1 MALELSEVKK
11 QIQDHLQ
18 EGLLL
23 VVGSGLSMAQG
34 IPGMG
39 ILADHLKLEM
49 PTKLAKDPDP
59 AWNQVVAA
67 LDSGDNLEVAMGKAT
82 LQQMTVD
89 AVVTTTAA
97 LISMA
102 ERKVFERV
110 LAGTTVLPFT
120 TFVKHLFKAGRKFHL
135 ITPNYDRLIE
145 LAVEAAQIGV
155 DSRFFGYLHAR
166 VDAKRSADAHRE
178 SYVSGKNAAFRPC
191 SCLAVYKPHG
201 SLDWFEVD
209 GKIVR
214 CPVGVGKAPI
224 IITPG
229 TSKYR
234 ESFRWAFDDQRTAGN
249 RAASNATR
257 LLFVGYGF
265 NDDHL
270 EQYLCPG
277 LRLTKPTLIVTK
289 DLSDNARKVIRNS
302 SETSVIG
309 LSAVSRTDSRT
320 RIVNSAGE
328 ELIVDETLWNLESF
342 NKGII

>member
-1 MALELSEVKK
+1 MALELSEVKR

-23 VVGSGLSMAQG
+23 VVGTGLSMAEG

-39 ILADHLKLEM
+39 LLAEHLKTEM
-49 PTKLAKDPDP
+49 SSKLAKAPDP

-67 LDSGDNLEVAMGKAT
+67 LDSGDNLEAAMGKAT
-82 LQQMTVD
+82 LQQVTVE
-89 AVVTTTAA
+89 AIVTTTAA
-97 LISMA
+97 FISTA
-102 ERKVFERV
+102 ERNVFERV

-120 TFVKHLFKAGRKFHL
+120 TFVKHLFKAGKKFHL

-155 DSRFFGYLHAR
+155 DSRFFGYLHAF
-166 VDAKRSADAHRE
+166 VDAKRSACSHRE
-178 SYVSGKNAAFRPC
+178 SYVNGKNAAFRPC
-191 SCLAVYKPHG
+191 SCLSVHKPHG
-201 SLDWFEVD
+201 SLDWFEID

-214 CPVGVGKAPI
+214 CPVAISKVPI
-224 IITPG
+224 IIAPG

-234 ESFRWAFDDQRTAGN
+234 ASFRWAFDDQRTAGN

-257 LLFVGYGF
+257 LMFIGYGF

-277 LRLTKPTLIVTK
+277 LRVTKPTVIVTK
-289 DLSDNARKVIRNS
+289 DLSDNAKKVIKNS
-302 SETSVIG
+302 TGTSVIA
-309 LSAVSRTDSRT
+309 LSAFSRTDLRT

-328 ELIVDETLWNLESF
+328 ELIVDETLWDLENF